1 MEWTVTLSFA
11 KLKVQVNRLG
21 QDYNIVLQGGDK
33 PHIGCT
39 VLSVPRPSLTG
50 DGSISA
56 TSSTLNVTGHK
67 DDILC
72 LYLAEEVCRIKNA
85 VTVCSGGFHTDGI
98 TEKQI
103 KEVQQ
108 AVKKIGADLIEI
120 REKEE

>member
-72 LYLAEEVCRIKNA
+72 RYLAEEVCRIKN
-85 VTVCSGGFHTDGI
+85 SYGRDHRKTDKGS
-98 TEKQI
+98 TAGCEKNRRRP
-103 KEVQQ
+103 
-108 AVKKIGADLIEI
+108 D
-120 REKEE
+120 